1 MAAVRIGRS
10 IGWEIKSLYPERRW
24 GEAGNL
30 APLSTGN
37 ALCAMHAHKVML
49 LLTCMLHKP
58 VCANEVMHALALGV
72 KTLELP
78 GAGDT

>member
-1 MAAVRIGRS
+1 
-10 IGWEIKSLYPERRW
+10 
-24 GEAGNL
+24 
-30 APLSTGN
+30 
-37 ALCAMHAHKVML
+37 ML